1 MYDLSIITDTLS
13 QIVTNALASSPLF
26 GGGPANFSVG
36 VSGQHPQT
44 PTSMN
49 DCDVNLYLFHVTEN
63 KFLKNSFWTQAELTG
78 QPAGPVRQGVA
89 FEPLCLDLFYLLSA
103 QSQSSYVHEQQAMSI
118 AMRALHEF
126 GTVKL
131 NTPTPTGQA
140 TSEVSIGLESPTWD
154 ELSRLWQALAVPLR
168 MTAQY
173 RVGVALLMPETGL
186 TDQPHPTTWSLG
198 AGPATPPD
206 GGMPT
211 LYGTTRRVSYVAPAG
226 QLIFDQLPASAAPA
240 PTGVKGQEFMLRG
253 SGLADTDV
261 VYLVTYAPD
270 GTQTEIDITAT
281 WKQPLVP
288 AYQVLPAGG
297 VPFVLRPPATPPGA
311 TPPPGRYGLRVG
323 RPSAPGWRSP
333 TVPFMIA
340 PWVDPVGGP
349 LLNPSGSG
357 LFTFTTANVPASDA
371 EVRLGTAQLSRITSG
386 SPGPGQWRLSGT
398 TLRFKAPGALPTGQY
413 AVRVRAAD
421 VEADPAQWAVVA

>member
-1 MYDLSIITDTLS
+1 MYDLSIITDVLS
-13 QIVTNALASSPLF
+13 QILTNAFASSPLF
-26 GGGPANFSVG
+26 GGGPTNFSVG

-78 QPAGPVRQGVA
+78 QPPGPVRQGVA

-140 TSEVSIGLESPTWD
+140 ISEVSIGLESPTWD
-154 ELSRLWQALAVPLR
+154 ELSRLWQALAVPQR

-198 AGPATPPD
+198 AGPAAPPD
-206 GGMPT
+206 DGMPT
-211 LYGTTRRVSYVAPAG
+211 LYGTSRRVSYVAPAG
-226 QLIFDQLPASAAPA
+226 PLVFDQLPASGAPA
-240 PTGVKGQEFMLRG
+240 PAGATGQEFMLRG

-270 GTQTEIDITAT
+270 GTRTETDITAT
-281 WKQPLVP
+281 WKQPLTP
-288 AYQVLPAGG
+288 AYQVLPVDG
-297 VPFVLRPPATPPGA
+297 VPFMLRVPSAPPGA
-311 TPPPGRYGLRVG
+311 VPPPGRYGLRVG

-340 PWVDPVGGP
+340 PWADSSGGP

-357 LFTFTTANVPASDA
+357 LFTITTANVPASGA
-371 EVRLGTAQLSRITSG
+371 EVRLGTVQLSRITSG

-398 TLRFKAPGALPTGQY
+398 TLRFRAPGALPAGQY